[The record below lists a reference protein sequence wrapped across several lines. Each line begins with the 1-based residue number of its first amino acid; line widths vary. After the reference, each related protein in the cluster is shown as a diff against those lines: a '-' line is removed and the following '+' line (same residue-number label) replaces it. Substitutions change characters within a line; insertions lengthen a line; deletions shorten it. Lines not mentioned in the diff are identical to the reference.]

1 MELDTRYGKVKI
13 FTENIDDG
21 AYVQIVNMSNSRLG
35 ENAHIRIMPDVH
47 VGRSCSVGTT
57 MLITDK
63 ICPNL
68 IGVDIGCGVNIVFV
82 KEDLSDKVEELDKV
96 IRKHIPYGFNIH
108 KTRKEYPFENMKCW
122 KHLDDEAR
130 DRSQYSLGSLGG
142 GNHFIEAYK
151 NAVAVHSGSRNI
163 GQAVAVYY
171 QRLAEK
177 TIKDV
182 KLECLEKIEDTRKQE
197 WLNNNKNFTEKEL
210 AYLTGENMKD
220 YLHDMKIV
228 QQFASD
234 NRECMLKIIIEKLK
248 LTYIEKI
255 ISTHNYID
263 TETSILRKGAI
274 ASEKNKKLVIPLNM
288 RDGVLICEGKGNEDW
303 NYSAPHGAGRL
314 YSRGK
319 AKEVIKFED
328 YQKSMEGIYSTCVNK
343 RTIDES
349 PFAYKN
355 YTEIIE
361 NIEPTATIIER
372 LIPIFNFKA

>member
-1 MELDTRYGKVKI
+1 MELDTKYGKIKI
-13 FTENIDDG
+13 FTKNIEEA
-21 AYVQIVNMSNSRLG
+21 AYSQIVKMSNSRLG

-47 VGRSCSVGTT
+47 KGRGCTIGTT

-82 KEDLSDKVEELDKV
+82 KENLAGKVEALDEI
-96 IRKHIPYGFNIH
+96 IRKYIPFGFNIH
-108 KTRKEYPFENMKCW
+108 KSKKKYPFEEMKCF
-122 KHLDDEAR
+122 KYLDDETKS
-130 DRSQYSLGSLGG
+130 RSQYSLGSLGG

-151 NAVAVHSGSRNI
+151 NAVAVHSGSRNM

-171 QRLAEK
+171 QRLAEQ

-182 KLECLEKIEDTRKQE
+182 KLESLEKIEDIKKQE

-210 AYLTGENMKD
+210 AYLTGKNMKD

-228 QQFASD
+228 QQFAEE
-234 NRECMLKIIIEKLK
+234 NRESMLKVIIEKLN
-248 LTYIEKI
+248 LTSTDKI

-263 TETSILRKGAI
+263 TETFILRKGAI

-319 AKEVIKFED
+319 AKDMFKLED
-328 YQKSMEGIYSTCVNK
+328 YQKSMEGIYSTCVCK

-372 LIPIFNFKA
+372 LTPIFNFKS

>member
-1 MELDTRYGKVKI
+1 MELETKYGKIKI
-13 FTENIDDG
+13 FTENIDEK

-47 VGRSCSVGTT
+47 KGRGCTIGTT

-82 KEDLSDKVEELDKV
+82 KENMSGEVEALDNI
-96 IRKHIPYGFNIH
+96 IRKYIPFGFNIH
-108 KTRKEYPFENMKCW
+108 KSKKEYPFEEMKCW

-130 DRSQYSLGSLGG
+130 VRSKYSLGSLGG

-151 NAVAVHSGSRNI
+151 NAISVHSGSRNI

-171 QRLAEK
+171 QKLAEQ

-182 KLECLEKIEDTRKQE
+182 KLEALEKIENTKKQE
-197 WLNNNKNFTEKEL
+197 WLNNNKNFTNKEL
-210 AYLTGENMKD
+210 AYLTCDNMKN

-228 QQFASD
+228 QQFAED
-234 NRECMLKIIIEKLK
+234 NREDMLKSIIEKLN
-248 LTYIEKI
+248 LTPTDKI

-263 TETSILRKGAI
+263 TETFILRKGAI

-314 YSRGK
+314 YSRSK
-319 AKEVIKFED
+319 ARETIKLED
-328 YQKSMEGIYSTCVNK
+328 YKKSMEGIYSTCVSKN
-343 RTIDES
+343 TIDES
-349 PFAYKN
+349 PFAYKE

-361 NIEPTATIIER
+361 NIEPTAKIIER
-372 LIPIFNFKA
+372 LLPIFNFKA